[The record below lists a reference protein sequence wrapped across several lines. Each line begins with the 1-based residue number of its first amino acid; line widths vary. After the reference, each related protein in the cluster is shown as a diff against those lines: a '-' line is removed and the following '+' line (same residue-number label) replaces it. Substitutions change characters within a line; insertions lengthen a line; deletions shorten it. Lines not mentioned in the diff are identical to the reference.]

1 MCIYKAIVNHL
12 FINFSSGFTSFLI
25 PLEKNDPPPQATTS
39 AFSTVTLS
47 TTSYMNGGTTSSLPS
62 SESPKTNE
70 PLKPNPEPV
79 SQPGSYSCNPSHPL
93 LSIHHTLYEEEEEQ
107 GHRDKLVERPGEL
120 IAAGEC

>member
-1 MCIYKAIVNHL
+1 MYKSN
-12 FINFSSGFTSFLI
+12 INLCFCFTSFLNVS
-25 PLEKNDPPPQATTS
+25 EKNDPPPQSTTS

-47 TTSYMNGGTTSSLPS
+47 TTSFMNGVTSTLLP

-70 PLKPNPEPV
+70 PLKANPEPV
-79 SQPGSYSCNPSHPL
+79 NQPTSYSCNPSHPL
-93 LSIHHTLYEEEEEQ
+93 LSIHHTLYEEEEEEQ